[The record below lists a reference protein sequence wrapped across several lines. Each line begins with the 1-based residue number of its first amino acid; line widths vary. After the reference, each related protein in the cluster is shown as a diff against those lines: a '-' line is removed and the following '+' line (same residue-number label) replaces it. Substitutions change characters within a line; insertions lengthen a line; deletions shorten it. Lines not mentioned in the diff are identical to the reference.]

1 MKNTYTKSILAL
13 SLLATATF
21 AQAAT
26 ATSEY
31 FNDVT
36 DSAATDGFNQLTST
50 RLGSGPTGVAA
61 ITSGVASNAPA
72 GDAAL
77 TRTSGTAY
85 PASFG
90 LYEFAG
96 TFSTFTISD
105 STLISD
111 LGSIVFQSHVNPGGN
126 YSMGGAGG
134 IDAAISNVFLSFN
147 GGNQLLAAT
156 TFSLT
161 GAIDNP
167 GSPFYDPNNPIVEA
181 AIGYFAWDLSSVTDP
196 ITSYSISFGTHAHSS
211 IIAFQVDQIAA
222 AVPEPS
228 AYALMLGG
236 LALVGFAARR
246 KQA

>member
-1 MKNTYTKSILAL
+1 MHFTYTKSILAL
-13 SLLATATF
+13 SLLAATSI

-26 ATSEY
+26 ETSEY
-31 FNDVT
+31 FTDVAG
-36 DSAATDGFNQLTST
+36 SASTDGFNQLIAS
-50 RLGSGPTGVAA
+50 RLGSGATGIAA
-61 ITSGVASNAPA
+61 VTTGVASNAPA
-72 GDAAL
+72 GDAVL

-85 PASFG
+85 PAGFG
-90 LYEFAG
+90 LYEWQG
-96 TFSTFTISD
+96 PYSTFTISD
-105 STLISD
+105 ETLISD

-126 YSMGGAGG
+126 YELGGAGG
-134 IDAAISNVFLSFN
+134 IDAAISEVFLSFN

-156 TFSLT
+156 SFSLT
-161 GAIDNP
+161 NAIDNP
-167 GSPFYDPNNPIVEA
+167 GSPFYNPDSPILEA
-181 AIGYFAWDLSSVTDP
+181 AIGYFTWDLSGISDP

-246 KQA
+246 KKA

>member
-1 MKNTYTKSILAL
+1 MNLSYTKSLFAL
-13 SLLATATF
+13 SLLAATSM

-26 ATSEY
+26 ATSTY
-31 FNDVT
+31 FTDVA
-36 DSAATDGFNQLTST
+36 DSASTDGFNALTAS
-50 RLGSGPTGVAA
+50 RLGSGATGITAL
-61 ITSGVASNAPA
+61 TSGIASNAPA
-72 GDAAL
+72 GEASL

-90 LYEFAG
+90 LYEYQG
-96 TFSTFTISD
+96 TYSTFSIAD
-105 STLISD
+105 SAVISD
-111 LGSIVFQSHVNPGGN
+111 LASIVFQSHVNPGSN
-126 YSMGGAGG
+126 YSQNGAGG
-134 IDAAISNVFLSFN
+134 IAAAISNVFLSYN
-147 GGNQLLAAT
+147 GGSQLLAAT
-156 TFSLT
+156 SFSLT
-161 GAIDNP
+161 DAIDNP
-167 GSPFYDPNNPIVEA
+167 GSPFYNPANPVVEA
-181 AIGYFAWDLSSVTDP
+181 AIGYFAWDLSSISDP

>member
-1 MKNTYTKSILAL
+1 MKFAYTKGILVL
-13 SLLATATF
+13 SLLATASF

-31 FNDVT
+31 FTNVA
-36 DSAATDGFNQLTST
+36 DSLSTDGFNQLIAT
-50 RLGSGPTGVAA
+50 RLGSGTTGVTA
-61 ITSGVASNAPA
+61 ITNGVVSNAPA
-72 GDAAL
+72 GDAEL

-90 LYEFAG
+90 LYEYMG
-96 TFSTFTISD
+96 PYSTFTVSD
-105 STLISD
+105 STVISD

-126 YSMGGAGG
+126 YSLGGAGG
-134 IDAAISNVFLSFN
+134 IDAAISDVFLSFN
-147 GGNQLLAAT
+147 GGSQLLSAT

-161 GAIDNP
+161 DAIDNP
-167 GSPFYDPNNPIVEA
+167 GSPFYDPSNPVVEA
-181 AIGYFAWDLSSVTDP
+181 AIGYFTWDLSGISDP

-246 KQA
+246 KKG